1 MGMTP
6 QQQVRVARL
15 DAPVSHDTLLRP
27 VSASMSREKRVV
39 AACGSRRGVCG
50 PRWWRQRRP
59 VEEGAGDEPSIEHYA
74 LFGAPQ
80 RNV

>member
-27 VSASMSREKRVV
+27 TSASMSREKRVV
-39 AACGSRRGVCG
+39 AALVHLWVPVRGVRTQVVATTPPCRGGCG
-50 PRWWRQRRP
+50 
-59 VEEGAGDEPSIEHYA
+59 
-74 LFGAPQ
+74 
-80 RNV
+80 